1 MNSTQTSFE
10 HHSHSTPPLRVFV
23 LEDDMDLSA
32 VIERV
37 LRSIDPMISLDWA
50 TSAEEALA
58 IIQPTSSSYDWPV
71 YDLIVADIFLDGKS
85 TGIDFW
91 RTCQD
96 AFPDTPVVM
105 TSALSLDRFFST
117 IGRDSVCPPF
127 LQKPFTPSE
136 CKQIFQNM
144 LGYGARKH
152 RRLV

>member
-1 MNSTQTSFE
+1 MNSIQASFE
-10 HHSHSTPPLRVFV
+10 HHVQSTPPLRVFV

-58 IIQPTSSSYDWPV
+58 IIQPSSSPYDWPV
-71 YDLIVADIFLDGKS
+71 YDLIVSDIFLDGKS

-91 RTCQD
+91 RTCQES
-96 AFPDTPVVM
+96 FPDTPVVM

-127 LQKPFTPSE
+127 LQKPFTPKE

-144 LGYGARKH
+144 LGYSSRRH
-152 RRLV
+152 RRIV